1 MRILVIEDDRKA
13 AALLA
18 RGLREEGFA
27 VDVAHSARD
36 GDAHAFVATYDVIVL
51 DWLLPDRDGVSLC
64 RALRARRVHTP
75 ILLLT
80 AVDGLNDRVAGLD
93 AGADDYVTK
102 PFAFEELLARIR
114 ALLRRSDMM
123 RPVVL
128 TYADVAMDPI
138 SRRVTRA
145 GQNVDLTPKEYAILE
160 MLLRHAGEV
169 VNRAR
174 LAERIWE
181 ADAIALDNLIDVHI
195 SNLRRKVDAGQD
207 RPLIHTI
214 RGRGFRLCDTAP

>member
-80 AVDGLNDRVAGLD
+80 ACDGLSDRVSGLD

-145 GQNVDLTPKEYAILE
+145 GQDVDLTPKEYAILE
-160 MLLRHAGEV
+160 VLLRHAGEV

-214 RGRGFRLCDTAP
+214 RGRGFRLCETTA

>member
-27 VDVAHSARD
+27 VDVAHSAGD

-80 AVDGLNDRVAGLD
+80 ACDGLSDRVSGLD

-128 TYADVAMDPI
+128 TYADVAMDPV

-145 GQNVDLTPKEYAILE
+145 GQSVDLTPKEYAILE
-160 MLLRHAGEV
+160 VLMRHAGEV

-195 SNLRRKVDAGQD
+195 SNLRRKVDAGQE

-214 RGRGFRLCDTAP
+214 RGRGFRLCETAA